1 MKRYLIQLTDDERAG
16 LEALIGR
23 GRVRADRAKRARI
36 VLLADSGLTD
46 EEIVDELGVGVATV
60 ERTRRACVMAGLV
73 AAVER
78 KPQARLHAC
87 KLDGAAEAQLVHL
100 ACSTPPA
107 GRARWTLRLLASQ
120 LVLLEVVESIS
131 HETVRQTL
139 KKNELKPWLTRRFC
153 IPPKENASFVAAME
167 DVLDVYQRPY
177 DPEHPV
183 VCLDET
189 SKQLVEHT
197 RVPLAAQPGQVA
209 CEDDEYKR
217 CGVANV
223 FMAVEPIV
231 GTCVAQVSERRT
243 CDDFARFVRQL
254 CDDTYRNAES
264 IVLVMDN
271 LSTHSVASL
280 YGAFEPAEARR
291 LAQKLEIHF
300 TPKHGS
306 WLNMAEI
313 ELSILSRQCLD
324 RRIPNIAEL
333 TTEVAAWNVR
343 HNADPAPIRWHFTNA
358 DARVKLLRLYPSR
371 GA

>member
-1 MKRYLIQLTDDERAG
+1 
-16 LEALIGR
+16 
-23 GRVRADRAKRARI
+23 
-36 VLLADSGLTD
+36 
-46 EEIVDELGVGVATV
+46 
-60 ERTRRACVMAGLV
+60 
-73 AAVER
+73 
-78 KPQARLHAC
+78 
-87 KLDGAAEAQLVHL
+87 
-100 ACSTPPA
+100 
-107 GRARWTLRLLASQ
+107 
-120 LVLLEVVESIS
+120 
-131 HETVRQTL
+131 
-139 KKNELKPWLTRRFC
+139 
-153 IPPKENASFVAAME
+153 ME

-197 RVPLAAQPGQVA
+197 RLPLGAHPGQVA

-223 FMAVEPIV
+223 FMAVEPMV
-231 GTCVAQVSERRT
+231 GTCLAQVTERRT
-243 CDDFARFVRQL
+243 SDDFAHVVRQL
-254 CDDTYRNAES
+254 CDITYRDAKS

-271 LSTHSVASL
+271 LSTHSVGSL

-324 RRIPNIAEL
+324 RRIANIAEL
-333 TTEVAAWNVR
+333 TTEVAACNVR
-343 HNADPAPIRWHFTNA
+343 HNAEPAPIRWRFTNA
-358 DARVKLLRLYPSR
+358 DARIKLCRLYPSR